1 MALVLLLLGAVA
13 ISLKGSIY
21 PRDQWLQHV
30 GTPIVIW
37 VLLVEAR
44 RLRISNMAF
53 VCLIAFYLMH
63 VLGARYVYSMV
74 PGGEELNWL
83 SLGGEGVG
91 RNHYDRLTHL
101 AFGALTMPAMV
112 ELAQKRLGLWWSR
125 LVAMGIVLA
134 ISGAYEIFEW
144 LLAVIADPAH
154 ADRYNGQQGDMWDAQ
169 KDMLLAWIG
178 SVLFLPV
185 TGLRARSDA

>member
-1 MALVLLLLGAVA
+1 
-13 ISLKGSIY
+13 
-21 PRDQWLQHV
+21 
-30 GTPIVIW
+30 
-37 VLLVEAR
+37 
-44 RLRISNMAF
+44 
-53 VCLIAFYLMH
+53 
-63 VLGARYVYSMV
+63 
-74 PGGEELNWL
+74 
-83 SLGGEGVG
+83 
-91 RNHYDRLTHL
+91 
-101 AFGALTMPAMV
+101 MPAMV